1 MSEHDWSNFYLI
13 INVFL
18 WVTTFCI
25 YQYKTRYFGV
35 GSALL
40 LLYTGI
46 SISAIHIFNSDEYSY
61 LYNELTLFPFVYLFG
76 MIVLVSSPIL
86 SLKESQLK
94 EIEPPSKLLLNTV
107 CVCIII
113 LVLVSLPNTI
123 LTIRENIL
131 LIILDEGAGKEL
143 YSSSAEA
150 LTGKAKSEMNIISIL
165 SNVCSN
171 ISLAFL
177 CYYLTIEHKNKF
189 ILVGLIISVILQ
201 PLYSLAN
208 GVRATAAIFIFNT
221 LFMLIFIRNM
231 IPLSL
236 KKKMM
241 RSMFAIILLFLIPF
255 ISISLSRK
263 GGDIEKAFL
272 GIELYLSQ
280 GPLLFNNYG
289 LDAGGIRY
297 GDYTAVAFK
306 YILGMDP
313 AMYYSGRLNRY
324 SHMKLDE
331 SQFYTF
337 VGDFTL
343 DYGPIWAV
351 LIFIITAYFFKITLR
366 QKEGRLTFHQFL
378 LLYLLLTGCLGFY
391 QFPLGRE
398 GGNLCMTAILLLVLT
413 FKLAYDLRRR
423 SMK

>member
-1 MSEHDWSNFYLI
+1 MNENDWSNFYLI
-13 INVFL
+13 VNAIL
-18 WVTTFCI
+18 WISTFCI

-46 SISAIHIFNSDEYSY
+46 SISAIHIFNSEEYSY
-61 LYNELTLFPFVYLFG
+61 LYNELTLFPFIYLFV

-86 SLKESQLK
+86 TLKESQLK

-113 LVLVSLPNTI
+113 LVFVSLPNTI
-123 LTIRENIL
+123 STIRENIL
-131 LIILDEGAGKEL
+131 LIILDDSAGREL
-143 YSSSAEA
+143 YSNNAA
-150 LTGKAKSEMNIISIL
+150 LLTGKAKSEMNIIAIL

-171 ISLAFL
+171 ISLVFL
-177 CYYLTIEHKNKF
+177 SYYLTIENKNKF
-189 ILVGLIISVILQ
+189 ILIGLIISVILQ

-208 GVRATAAIFIFNT
+208 GVRATAAVFIINT

-231 IPLSL
+231 IPPSL
-236 KKKMM
+236 KKKMIK
-241 RSMFAIILLFLIPF
+241 SIIIIILLFLVPF

-263 GGDIEKAFL
+263 GGDIEKATL
-272 GIELYLSQ
+272 GAELYLSQ

-297 GDYTAVAFK
+297 GDYTAVVFK

-313 AMYYSGRLNRY
+313 AMYYRGRLNKY

-343 DYGPIWAV
+343 DYGPIWTV
-351 LIFIITAYFFKITLR
+351 LIFIITAYFFKKALR
-366 QKEGRLTFHQFL
+366 LRNGKLTFHQFL
-378 LLYLLLTGCLGFY
+378 LLYLLLTGCLGYY

-398 GGNLCMTAILLLVLT
+398 AGNLCMIAILLLVLA
-413 FKLAYDLRRR
+413 FKLSHDFRRR
-423 SMK
+423 HQ